1 MDHLCRIAHHPVA
14 FIARYVR
21 LHPRAHAVILAAVL
35 GAVCCSVSA
44 QYGVKFLVDTLATG
58 VQHAQVWLAF
68 AVLVSL
74 IATDNL
80 LWRLAGWIASST
92 FVRVSGDVRRD
103 LFRHLMGHAPSYF
116 ADRLPGTLTSRVTA
130 TSNAVYTIES
140 MTVYNVLPPCI
151 STVASI
157 ALISPSARRWRPCW
171 SWSRGRW
178 SS

>member
-1 MDHLCRIAHHPVA
+1 MDHLCRIANQPFA

-68 AVLVSL
+68 AVLIAL

-80 LWRLAGWIASST
+80 LWRLRAAGGTT

-103 LFRHLMGHAPSYF
+103 LFRHLDGSRPELFCRPF
-116 ADRLPGTLTSRVTA
+116 AGDPDEPRNRDLQCGLHRREHDHLQRA
-130 TSNAVYTIES
+130 AALHC
-140 MTVYNVLPPCI
+140 NV
-151 STVASI
+151 VSI
-157 ALISPSARRWRPCW
+157 A
-171 SWSRGRW
+171 